1 MTPAPLVPVDATSG
15 FPLCGAAAP
24 ELSKSPRGL
33 GGVSAS
39 QGLGLCGR
47 GGALGLLLPE
57 GTQPRRAPPGRLLGL
72 SCLCAPSRG
81 GGASSPILSPT
92 SVPGADPGPSHA
104 AVPPSGAQ
112 RVRREQRPTEVPTV
126 PLARPGWATAPPCLL
141 LTQSSVG
148 EGLPCDPPSCP
159 HGPVTREVAGQT
171 AAAVPRGPRLLQ
183 LRGPEACR
191 PPHSHVWCPPGPGSR
206 GRKGSEQPDVLWG
219 PCPRGEGSWHWG
231 PPRLMPSG
239 LASRLRPPEQPPHP
253 RLPSAPSEASQ
264 LAGHPSVREAMR
276 VPRTGRR
283 AGGPGLPAPWC
294 GVAKGSLAAGPG
306 RQQCPGVGAQAEGFS
321 GSGPQPSLA
330 HATVWPGALP
340 QWPPLTKQNPAGQS
354 LAWGSHEEQQDRG
367 ETSPG
372 AGSGRDAARLPQRRP
387 PWLCTRPTAQH
398 PDCCCHPRPGRVRG
412 SGTPWRAACTP
423 TQVSTVLGGQW
434 APTSWKNFPW
444 GAGTGLGRRKG
455 KQGGGEWLAADLGP
469 RLQ

>member
-1 MTPAPLVPVDATSG
+1 MGSPPPKVSACVAVAVLWGCCFPKGPSPAERLRAGCLASPACVLRLGEEGLPPPSCHPPLSRGQTQVPAMLRCP
-15 FPLCGAAAP
+15 PLGHRGP
-24 ELSKSPRGL
+24 GGSRGPQRSQQSLWPGL
-33 GGVSAS
+33 GE
-39 QGLGLCGR
+39 
-47 GGALGLLLPE
+47 P
-57 GTQPRRAPPGRLLGL
+57 QP
-72 SCLCAPSRG
+72 S
-81 GGASSPILSPT
+81 
-92 SVPGADPGPSHA
+92 
-104 AVPPSGAQ
+104 
-112 RVRREQRPTEVPTV
+112 
-126 PLARPGWATAPPCLL
+126 PPCLL

-239 LASRLRPPEQPPHP
+239 LASRLRSPEQPPHP

-340 QWPPLTKQNPAGQS
+340 Q
-354 LAWGSHEEQQDRG
+354 
-367 ETSPG
+367 
-372 AGSGRDAARLPQRRP
+372 
-387 PWLCTRPTAQH
+387 
-398 PDCCCHPRPGRVRG
+398 
-412 SGTPWRAACTP
+412 
-423 TQVSTVLGGQW
+423 
-434 APTSWKNFPW
+434 
-444 GAGTGLGRRKG
+444 
-455 KQGGGEWLAADLGP
+455 
-469 RLQ
+469 